1 MIEIEVQQIPNQ
13 EFIRE
18 VDGIK
23 YDLKIRTF
31 NNMTFMD
38 ITADDVVLKRSVR
51 LCPNIPIIPYKYLT
65 KGGNFMF
72 ICLDGDYPHYTKFG
86 ITQQFVY
93 LTDEE
98 LKVFNE
104 AQKDNS

>member
-18 VDGIK
+18 IGDVRYTIK
-23 YDLKIRTF
+23 LRTF
-31 NNMTFMD
+31 QGMTLAD

-51 LCPNIPIIPYKYLT
+51 VCPNMPIIPYKYLT

-72 ICLDGDYPHYTKFG
+72 FCLDADYPHYTKFG
-86 ITQQFVY
+86 VTQQLVY

-98 LKVFNE
+98 LEALNLNE
-104 AQKDNS
+104 A